1 METALFAKKERER
14 EREKKGRFGKPQI
27 IAGDVEKDR

>member
-1 METALFAKKERER
+1 LQKKRER